1 MKKNVFIIYNMPNMI
16 GGAIKKKLSN
26 MSGSGSTIMM
36 ILGFV
41 LMMLIKMYLVKMSY
55 NIIAPKIMKDDEAYK
70 LTMRDAFF
78 LVIILMS

>member
-16 GGAIKKKLSN
+16 GGAIKKKLEN
-26 MSGSGSTIMM
+26 MGDSSSIIMM

>member
-1 MKKNVFIIYNMPNMI
+1 MPNMI
-16 GGAIKKKLSN
+16 GGAIKKKLEN
-26 MSGSGSTIMM
+26 MGDSSSIIMM

-55 NIIAPKIMKDDEAYK
+55 NIIAPKIMKDDKAYK
-70 LTMRDAFF
+70 LTMTDAFF

>member
-1 MKKNVFIIYNMPNMI
+1 MPNMI

-26 MSGSGSTIMM
+26 MSGSGSASIIIM
-36 ILGFV
+36 ILGSLLILF
-41 LMMLIKMYLVKMSY
+41 IKMYLVKMSY
-55 NIIAPKIMKDDEAYK
+55 NIIAPKIMKDDKAYK

>member
-1 MKKNVFIIYNMPNMI
+1 MSNMI
-16 GGAIKKKLSN
+16 GGAIKKKLDDMGNGTSI
-26 MSGSGSTIMM
+26 IMM

-55 NIIAPKIMKDDEAYK
+55 NIIAPKIMKDDKAYK

>member
-1 MKKNVFIIYNMPNMI
+1 MPNMI
-16 GGAIKKKLSN
+16 GGAIKKKLEN
-26 MSGSGSTIMM
+26 MGDSSSIIMM

>member
-1 MKKNVFIIYNMPNMI
+1 MPNMI

-26 MSGSGSTIMM
+26 MGGSGSPSIIIM
-36 ILGFV
+36 ILGSLLILF
-41 LMMLIKMYLVKMSY
+41 IKMYLVKMSY

>member
-1 MKKNVFIIYNMPNMI
+1 MI

>member
-1 MKKNVFIIYNMPNMI
+1 MI

-26 MSGSGSTIMM
+26 MGGSGSASIIIM
-36 ILGFV
+36 ILGSLLILF
-41 LMMLIKMYLVKMSY
+41 IKMYLVKMSY

>member
-1 MKKNVFIIYNMPNMI
+1 MPNMI
-16 GGAIKKKLSN
+16 GSGIKKKLSN

-55 NIIAPKIMKDDEAYK
+55 NIIAPKIMKDDDAYK

>member
-1 MKKNVFIIYNMPNMI
+1 MPNMI
-16 GGAIKKKLSN
+16 GGAIKKKLEN
-26 MSGSGSTIMM
+26 MGDRSSTIMM
-36 ILGFV
+36 ILGFIF
-41 LMMLIKMYLVKMSY
+41 MMLIKMYLVKISY